1 MDVCSEGIQKWM
13 EVCLLLTSLCQLA
26 YQILISMGMEKCLGG
41 KIINVREKLLFLQ
54 SSLKKF
60 ATNCRRFHVR
70 INGIDSSS
78 VSSCPPSLKPE
89 LSLTGRRD
97 FQ

>member
-1 MDVCSEGIQKWM
+1 M
-13 EVCLLLTSLCQLA
+13 CLLLTSLLLLS

-41 KIINVREKLLFLQ
+41 KIINVREKLLF
-54 SSLKKF
+54 SSKFFKKF

-89 LSLTGRRD
+89 LSLTGGRD